1 MKRFVSAVVAA
12 LTFASA
18 PFSAV
23 RATAAPAPS
32 APAMTRADLD
42 AFFSGL
48 VPYALHRADIPG
60 AVIVVVKDGKVLFAK
75 GYGYADVATQRPVD
89 PATTLFRPGSVSK
102 LFTWTALMQLVQ
114 AGKVNLDADVNNY
127 IDFKIPEK
135 FGKPI
140 TVRDLMTHT
149 PGFEETIR
157 DLLVANKSELE
168 PIGVY
173 LRRHL
178 PGEIFPPGT
187 TIAYS
192 NYGATV
198 AGYIVQRVSGERFE
212 DYVQKHIFTPLKMTH
227 SSFEQPLPPNLAPL
241 LATGYMD
248 ASAGKTKPFEYVD
261 TAPAGASSASG
272 LDMAKFMLAYLDGGT
287 YGGYQL
293 LKPATIK
300 EMWTP
305 QVPVVPGLP
314 GFDLGF
320 YEDDFNGLK
329 IVGHGG
335 DTEAFH
341 SDLHLIPSKD
351 LGFFIAL
358 NSPGKDGA
366 VEDVRNNIFKLFLDR
381 YYPFTPPNEPTVK
394 DPQKDAAR
402 VAGYYVSSRRVERA
416 LALFYAFTESQVSAN
431 PDGTIQVSALKNASG
446 APLTWREVGPL
457 RYRQVHGQAHLIFGT
472 DKDGNVVSWGSD
484 IYNMVSVQQR
494 VNGLATLGDL
504 KIGLTLFIGIIVLSL
519 LIRLGAWIARVKL
532 KLSLNL
538 SPFEHIVHAIARIG
552 AVAFLIVLIGWPAL
566 LSDEAAVLSS
576 SLVPKLIVLYV
587 IGVVALIGALAMIVE
602 TAVRVTRG
610 PGGWLVRLGEIIV
623 GIAAIYGI
631 WLLLAFGLVN
641 FVTNF

>member
-23 RATAAPAPS
+23 RAAAAPAPS

-552 AVAFLIVLIGWPAL
+552 AVAFLIVLVGWPAL

-610 PGGWLVRLGEIIV
+610 PGGWLVRLGEILV